1 MSSLTKF
8 FSRKLLALV
17 GIAGFAALLSSTASA
32 YGQSPEEIA
41 TRIAPVGQ
49 VGIAGEECEVA
60 TATAVA
66 ANDGPRSGEAVYN
79 QFCTACHAIGV
90 ANAPK
95 FGNAGDW
102 APRIEKGFDTML
114 SHAINGLNAMPPRG
128 TCANC
133 SDEEI
138 ENAITY
144 MVENSQ

>member
-49 VGIAGEECEVA
+49 VCIAGEECEVA

>member
-1 MSSLTKF
+1 MTKF

-17 GIAGFAALLSSTASA
+17 SLAGFAAFLSSTASA

-41 TRIAPVGQ
+41 ARIAPVGD
-49 VGIAGEECEVA
+49 VCVAGEECEVA
-60 TATAVA
+60 TSTAVA
-66 ANDGPRSGEAVYN
+66 ANDGPRTGEAIYN

-95 FGNAGDW
+95 FANAGDW

-114 SHAINGLNAMPPRG
+114 SNAINGINAMPPRG

-133 SDEEI
+133 SDDEI
-138 ENAITY
+138 SNAIEY
-144 MVENSQ
+144 MVDSTK

>member
-1 MSSLTKF
+1 MWRSP
-8 FSRKLLALV
+8 
-17 GIAGFAALLSSTASA
+17 SA

-49 VGIAGEECEVA
+49 VCIAGEECEVA